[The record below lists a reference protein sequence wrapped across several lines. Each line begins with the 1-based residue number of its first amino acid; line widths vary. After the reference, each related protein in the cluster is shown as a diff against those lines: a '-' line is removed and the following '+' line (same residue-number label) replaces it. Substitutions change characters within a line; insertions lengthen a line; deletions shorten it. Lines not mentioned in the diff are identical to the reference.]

1 IFPGVDINGLSID
14 PGGNEIY
21 LAAASDAQELK
32 TPALLRRITLLG
44 GKLTNDYV
52 DVDIDSY
59 AATDVDVAGNHIYI
73 TSGADYG
80 KITVL
85 NKNDLSLHYQFDAND
100 ARSVDVDAQ
109 DVTVFAGTPATLYTF
124 DRNSGELV
132 DQFTYT
138 GASIVNSKSTV
149 ETKQAK
155 AFIGAGDGGTHIVCI
170 ATGELLA
177 NIPQAIIPDLDPLLS
192 VTNSVTVYKRAV
204 FMGNGEAG
212 VYLALASE
220 NFNANNCIVNDLQLA
235 GKLQLPDAPSINH
248 IVYRHDLLFVASG
261 LGGLKIIS
269 VNIANSTDDND
280 DT

>member
-1 IFPGVDINGLSID
+1 MKKRICYFHSLIPFIIILSGCGTAITSEPTIVINNDESLLAQRMQRLSLPITVEATNSKARLLASNTTQLTLIAESDPPKYADTTLQATEVRVRGNKAYVSFNIQGEQFLGAVDVYDISDNSSPQLISNAIFPGVDINGLSID

-124 DRNSGELV
+124 DRNSG
-132 DQFTYT
+132 
-138 GASIVNSKSTV
+138 
-149 ETKQAK
+149 
-155 AFIGAGDGGTHIVCI
+155 
-170 ATGELLA
+170 
-177 NIPQAIIPDLDPLLS
+177 
-192 VTNSVTVYKRAV
+192 
-204 FMGNGEAG
+204 
-212 VYLALASE
+212 
-220 NFNANNCIVNDLQLA
+220 
-235 GKLQLPDAPSINH
+235 
-248 IVYRHDLLFVASG
+248 
-261 LGGLKIIS
+261 
-269 VNIANSTDDND
+269 
-280 DT
+280 